1 MITCVAETSFKDR
14 NGIYRKFNI
23 QILKL
28 SGCPYN
34 TIVIN
39 LDGYDPLSCGITYSD
54 LQDNIELFFK
64 HLDIMFGIK
73 NKDEYQIMLIENG
86 MKYKRSVDKNSTYY
100 GEFLQIANIDFE
112 KEYKKFLEK
121 KL

>member
-1 MITCVAETSFKDR
+1 MITFVAETSFKDKT
-14 NGIYRKFNI
+14 GIYRKFNI

-28 SGCPYN
+28 ADYPYN

-39 LDGYDPLSCGITYSD
+39 LDGYYSPSGLITYLD

-64 HLDIMFGIK
+64 HIDIMFGIK

-86 MKYKRSVDKNSTYY
+86 MEYKRSVDKDGPYY
-100 GEFLQIANIDFE
+100 GEFLQMADGYFE
-112 KEYKKFLEK
+112 KEYKRFLEN
-121 KL
+121 